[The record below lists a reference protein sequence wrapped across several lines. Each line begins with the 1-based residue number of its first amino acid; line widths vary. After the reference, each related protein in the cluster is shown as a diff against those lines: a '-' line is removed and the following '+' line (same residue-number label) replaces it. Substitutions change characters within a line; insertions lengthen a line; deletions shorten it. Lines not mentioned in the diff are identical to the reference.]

1 MMKDK
6 LKKLSVWFLYVTA
19 FAALSIILMV
29 VYSVTE
35 WVFGV
40 SFARLFTVACAAVV
54 LATWFMA
61 DCKK

>member
-1 MMKDK
+1 MLRNK
-6 LKKLSVWFLYVTA
+6 LKSFAMWFLCVMAFAGLSVL
-19 FAALSIILMV
+19 LMV

-35 WVFGV
+35 LVFGV

-54 LATWFMA
+54 LATWFMV

>member
-6 LKKLSVWFLYVTA
+6 LKTLSMWFLYVTA
-19 FAALSIILMV
+19 FAALSILLMV

-40 SFARLFTVACAAVV
+40 SLARLFTVACAAVV

>member
-1 MMKDK
+1 MLRDK
-6 LKKLSVWFLYVTA
+6 LKSFAMWFLYATA
-19 FAALSIILMV
+19 FAALSILLMV

-54 LATWFMA
+54 LATWFMV

>member
-6 LKKLSVWFLYVTA
+6 LKTLSMWFLYVTA
-19 FAALSIILMV
+19 FAVFLILLMV

-54 LATWFMA
+54 LATWFMVN
-61 DCKK
+61 CKK

>member
-1 MMKDK
+1 MLRDK
-6 LKKLSVWFLYVTA
+6 LKSFAMWFLCVMA
-19 FAALSIILMV
+19 FAGLSILLME

-40 SFARLFTVACAAVV
+40 SFARLFTVACAVVV
-54 LATWFMA
+54 LATWFMV

>member
-1 MMKDK
+1 MLRNK
-6 LKKLSVWFLYVTA
+6 LKSFSMWFLYATA
-19 FAALSIILMV
+19 FAALSILLMV

-40 SFARLFTVACAAVV
+40 SFARLFAVACAAVV
-54 LATWFMA
+54 LATWFMV

>member
-6 LKKLSVWFLYVTA
+6 LKTLSMWFLYVTA
-19 FAALSIILMV
+19 FAALSILLMV

-40 SFARLFTVACAAVV
+40 SFARLFTVDCAAVV
-54 LATWFMA
+54 LATWFMV

>member
-6 LKKLSVWFLYVTA
+6 LKTLSMWFLYVTA
-19 FAALSIILMV
+19 FSALSILLMV